1 MKSGFL
7 FDMGYEMKRI
17 ILLALFT
24 FGAIHLSGCSVI
36 SAVATSNRMEEAR
49 AANAGKQLVPKD
61 GGTYLIPISS
71 ETISY
76 LGSGDTDWKINNT
89 TFTQPKGTYSVVKVS
104 PGIFNIFGN
113 RRVAGGGEA
122 GFPLEIK
129 ASEAICFY
137 VFNPISG
144 PARIESY
151 KGDGCDPLLRP
162 LKNQNVIG
170 KVD

>member
-1 MKSGFL
+1 MKKL
-7 FDMGYEMKRI
+7 V
-17 ILLALFT
+17 ILAFFV
-24 FGAIHLSGCSVI
+24 FGSLQLSGCSVI
-36 SAVATSNRMEEAR
+36 SAVATSNRMEDAR

-61 GGTYLIPISS
+61 GSTYLIPISP

-76 LGSGDTDWKINNT
+76 LGSGNTDWKINNT

-104 PGIFNIFGN
+104 PGIFNVFGD

-122 GFPLEIK
+122 GLPVEIK

-137 VFNPISG
+137 VFNPVSG

-151 KGDGCDPLLRP
+151 KGDACDPILRP
-162 LKNQNVIG
+162 LRNQNVID
-170 KVD
+170 KVN

>member
-1 MKSGFL
+1 
-7 FDMGYEMKRI
+7 MKRI
-17 ILLALFT
+17 IILVIFLA
-24 FGAIHLSGCSVI
+24 GAIQLSGCSVI

-49 AANAGKQLVPKD
+49 TANAGKQLIPKD
-61 GGTYLIPISS
+61 GSTYLIPISS

-76 LGSGDTDWKINNT
+76 FGSGNTDWKINNT
-89 TFTQPKGTYSVVKVS
+89 TFTQPKGTYSVVKVT
-104 PGIFNIFGN
+104 PGIYNVFGD

-122 GFPLEIK
+122 GLPIEIK

-137 VFNPISG
+137 VFNPVSG
-144 PARIESY
+144 PARIESC

>member
-1 MKSGFL
+1 
-7 FDMGYEMKRI
+7 MKRI
-17 ILLALFT
+17 ILLSLFVLGALQ
-24 FGAIHLSGCSVI
+24 LSGCSVI

-49 AANAGKQLVPKD
+49 TANSGKQLVPKD

-89 TFTQPKGTYSVVKVS
+89 TFTQPKGTYSVVKVL
-104 PGIFNIFGN
+104 PGIYNVFGN

-129 ASEAICFY
+129 TSESICFY
-137 VFNPISG
+137 VFNPVSG